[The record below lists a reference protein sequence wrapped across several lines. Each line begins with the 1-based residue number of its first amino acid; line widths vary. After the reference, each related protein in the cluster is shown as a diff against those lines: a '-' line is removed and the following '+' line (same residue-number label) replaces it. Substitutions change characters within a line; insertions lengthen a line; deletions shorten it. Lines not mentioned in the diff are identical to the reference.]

1 MIRPYIRAL
10 LVRTALFVMIGLAFQ
25 IAIASPARA
34 QTPPRP
40 TIEPTVTPTPTST
53 PTIVPTATTVPTTPP
68 RDDDPDPTDTPPGR
82 IVGTVI
88 DLTTNAPAPG
98 ITVAIGDATVTTDAN
113 GNYQSAELSAGSYRV
128 ALVLTAAQGTP
139 AQDPITV
146 ALASGQTVVQH
157 LAFRSPVAATATA
170 VPTSVPTVVPTGVP
184 TMIPSTVVPTR
195 VPTAPV
201 TLPDTGGDAQQTSW
215 SMGMIGLL
223 VLLLGVS
230 IWGLTERS
238 RRKAVKARVR

>member
-1 MIRPYIRAL
+1 
-10 LVRTALFVMIGLAFQ
+10 MIGLALQ

-53 PTIVPTATTVPTTPP
+53 PTINPTATTVPTAPP
-68 RDDDPDPTDTPPGR
+68 RDDEPDPTDTPAGR
-82 IVGTVI
+82 IIGTVI

-98 ITVAIGDATVTTDAN
+98 ITVAIGEATVTTDAN

-139 AQDPITV
+139 AQDPITIE
-146 ALASGQTVVQH
+146 LAAGQTVVQH
-157 LAFRSPVAATATA
+157 LAFRSPVAATVTATPTA
-170 VPTSVPTVVPTGVP
+170 APTSTPTSVPTMMPPTA
-184 TMIPSTVVPTR
+184 TPTR
-195 VPTAPV
+195 VPAAPV
-201 TLPDTGGDAQQTSW
+201 TLPDTGSSAQQTSF
-215 SMGMIGLL
+215 STGIGGLI
-223 VLLLGVS
+223 VLLLGIS

-238 RRKAVKARVR
+238 RRKAVKARAR